1 MIIIKSIGRQ
11 FIEKTKYQYLSVSD
25 QGLGIKQPPLE
36 KEFDENQKFI
46 PLPNPREVEV
56 KEISL
61 RKAIENRVSRRSF
74 FPEPMTLEELS
85 FLLWCTQGIKKIA
98 PDTATFRTVPSAGAR
113 HAFETYLLL
122 NNVREV
128 APGLY
133 RYSAL
138 NHMLAELS
146 LDPTIPEKI
155 SQACLRQSFVK
166 ESAATFI
173 WSAVSRRMK
182 WRYGER
188 GYRYLHLDAGHV
200 CQNLYL
206 SAEAVNCGVCAVA
219 AFIDDEMNEILDLDG
234 EEQFVIYIAAVG
246 KIGLE

>member
-1 MIIIKSIGRQ
+1 MSKIKEIGRQ
-11 FIEKTKYQYLSVSD
+11 FMERTRFKY
-25 QGLGIKQPPLE
+25 LGISEQAAGLKQPPLE

-46 PLPNPREVEV
+46 SLPNPREVEI

-61 RKAIENRVSRRSF
+61 REAIDNRVSHRSF
-74 FPEPMTLEELS
+74 SKAPMTLEELS

-98 PDTATFRTVPSAGAR
+98 PGTATFRTVPSAGAR

-128 APGLY
+128 PPGLY
-133 RYSAL
+133 RFSAL
-138 NHMLAELS
+138 HHMLAEINLEPA
-146 LDPTIPEKI
+146 LREDIH
-155 SQACLRQSFVK
+155 QACLRQSFIK
-166 ESAATFI
+166 ESGATFI

-206 SAEAVNCGVCAVA
+206 SAEAVDCGACAVA
-219 AFIDDEMNEILDLDG
+219 AFMDEEMNEILNLDG
-234 EEQFVIYIAAVG
+234 EEEFVIYLAAVG
-246 KIGLE
+246 KTG